1 MSNTQRRKSITQ
13 EVEEQVTEEILEE
26 VVAHEPEPEPELD
39 PTPTGQVFL
48 GEEDKRLLRKV
59 NNHIVNKLGLGGTRS
74 FKV

>member
-1 MSNTQRRKSITQ
+1 MSNTTRRRLSSQ
-13 EVEEQVTEEILEE
+13 ETEEILEE
-26 VVAHEPEPEPELD
+26 ELVVAHEPEPEPELD
-39 PTPTGQVFL
+39 PTPTGLIFL